1 MTTTQLRRL
10 RVSRVGAKI
19 HDRLQEIGEP
29 VAFAQRLAH
38 PQPVRG
44 LPVSLPF
51 AEDLPTDLAF
61 WSRIAE
67 RKLQL
72 PVPGD
77 VAPKLRRAGV
87 PLRYR
92 ASLSTAARAP
102 RLEAHLHPFGV
113 VALATVDIEWDQ
125 PVPLEQ
131 ARTVVD
137 QLEAMPATV
146 TVGDV
151 AADTT
156 LQDAATACAE
166 ALVQLLSVPGHG
178 QAWELPSH
186 RLVTVISGVTEEP
199 VTEMPA
205 PHSALHLALH
215 RLSAGDQAVADPATA
230 FVAQWTGAGY
240 AWPTTSMLY
249 MLSRGTTLLAAEAE
263 AAVDERPSNAP
274 TAADR
279 HRQLLLLIAHLTAS
293 TGLVRAAQASGSNLI
308 QEWGRT
314 AAQRLGLLFGPG
326 QDFLDWGQ
334 VPQALLLRTGAV
346 GPVAQVRGEPLTP
359 NPYYPVP
366 DYG

>member
-1 MTTTQLRRL
+1 MTTQLRRL
-10 RVSRVGAKI
+10 RISRVGAKI
-19 HDRLQEIGEP
+19 HDQLQEIGEP

-38 PQPVRG
+38 PQPLRG
-44 LPVSLPF
+44 LPVGLPF
-51 AEDLPTDLAF
+51 AEDLPTDLTF

-72 PVPGD
+72 PVPENI
-77 VAPKLRRAGV
+77 APKLRRAGV

-113 VALATVDIEWDQ
+113 AALTTVDLEWDQ
-125 PVPLEQ
+125 PVSLEQ
-131 ARTVVD
+131 ARQSLD
-137 QLEAMPATV
+137 QLEATPATV

-151 AADTT
+151 NADTT

-166 ALVQLLSVPGHG
+166 TLVQLLSDPGQG
-178 QAWELPSH
+178 QAWELPGH
-186 RLVTVISGVTEEP
+186 RLVTVISGVVEEP
-199 VTEMPA
+199 LTEMPA
-205 PHSALHLALH
+205 PHSPLHLALH

-249 MLSRGTTLLAAEAE
+249 MLSRGTALLAAEA
-263 AAVDERPSNAP
+263 AADERPSNAP

-279 HRQLLLLIAHLTAS
+279 HRQLLLLIAYITAS
-293 TGLVRAAQASGSNLI
+293 AGLVRAAQSSGSNLI

-314 AAQRLGLLFGPG
+314 AAKRLGLLFGPG

-346 GPVAQVRGEPLTP
+346 EPVAQLRGEPLTS
-359 NPYYPVP
+359 NPHYPVP